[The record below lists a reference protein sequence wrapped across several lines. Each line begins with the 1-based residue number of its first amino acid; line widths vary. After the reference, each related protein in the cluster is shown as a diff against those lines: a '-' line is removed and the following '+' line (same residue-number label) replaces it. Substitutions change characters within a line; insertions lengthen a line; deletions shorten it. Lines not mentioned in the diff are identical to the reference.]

1 MHLLRRMPLSPA
13 RLVLVCA
20 ALACGV
26 LGLVGASAR
35 AQTGDGACAVVP
47 HWAARPLTTL
57 STIFPRTGAAFVLV
71 LEPDTNGT
79 LPGAE
84 LPAISLVRGR
94 RTTYPLAPVAIA
106 PGLFRV
112 PFAPRATRGIWTLRG
127 LGADTTLTVG
137 ASAMPGVPVRPE
149 VREVRRVAATALRT
163 GSTPRVEVRALL
175 GFPVPEGTVAATVS
189 WDTNAEPSAW
199 GRVVAGQTE
208 IVVFVEGGSCA
219 PGWAGPPD
227 GPTTARIAWV
237 DRFGQVSP
245 ASDAVTVQ

>member
-1 MHLLRRMPLSPA
+1 MLLSPA
-13 RLVLVCA
+13 RIALVTAGL
-20 ALACGV
+20 ALGAIT
-26 LGLVGASAR
+26 LADASAG
-35 AQTGDGACAVVP
+35 AQGSEGACAAP
-47 HWAARPLTTL
+47 HWVARPLTTL
-57 STIFPRTGAAFVLV
+57 STIFPRTGAALV
-71 LEPDTNGT
+71 VALENDASGA

-84 LPAISLVRGR
+84 LPALSLVRGR
-94 RTTYPLAPVAIA
+94 RTTYPLAPLPIA

-137 ASAMPGVPVRPE
+137 VSAMPGVPVRPE
-149 VREVRRVAATALRT
+149 VREVRRVAATGLRA
-163 GSTPRVEVRALL
+163 GATPRLEVRALL

-219 PGWAGPPD
+219 PGWAGPPE

-245 ASDAVTVQ
+245 ASDAVTLQ